1 MTNPQLSNPA
11 AGADQAHTDKAPTD
25 LAGHAFHL
33 IGVGGA
39 GMSVVAQ
46 ILAARGAAVTGSD
59 AHGGDAYEQ
68 LRQQG
73 LKVHLGHAA
82 ANVPEAATVVVSTA
96 IKETNPE
103 LRAARER
110 GQEVIHRSQALALA
124 ARGRDFVAVAGA
136 HGKTTTSGMLAQ
148 ALSTAG
154 QDPSFAIG
162 GVVRSLHTGAHYGA
176 GPAFVAEADE
186 SDRSFLNYAP
196 TVEIVTNIEP
206 DHLDNYGTPEAFAA
220 AFVDF
225 AARLVP
231 GGLLIA
237 CADDPG
243 ALDLAR
249 TAAAADTRVTTY
261 GTTTPA
267 DIPGGPVPGA
277 AHVRVEVI
285 VRSATGTQASLTRWD
300 ADAVAAGS
308 GPSSQPVSLELSLP
322 GDHVALDAAAAWEA
336 GCELG
341 VQSTAM
347 ARALSEFGGTGRR
360 FEDRGEAAGVRVI
373 DDYAHH
379 PTEIEALL
387 AAAREVADARG
398 GRVVALFQ
406 PHLFSRTR
414 NFADRFGAALAGA
427 DRVIVTAIYPAREA
441 QTDFPDVTGQIV
453 VDRTPGDARYIADPY
468 AAARAAAAAAQPGD
482 LILTIGAGDVTRL
495 GPVILEALAE
505 RSASA

>member
-1 MTNPQLSNPA
+1 MA
-11 AGADQAHTDKAPTD
+11 AEELTGR
-25 LAGHAFHL
+25 AFHL

-46 ILAARGAAVTGSD
+46 ILAERGAVVTGSD
-59 AHGGDAYEQ
+59 ANGGEAFEQ

-73 LKVHLGHAA
+73 LGVRLGHAA
-82 ANVPEAATVVVSTA
+82 ANVPPEATVVVSTA
-96 IKETNPE
+96 IKDSNPE
-103 LRAARER
+103 LRTARER
-110 GQEVIHRSQALALA
+110 GQTVIHRSQALALA

-148 ALSTAG
+148 ALSVAG

-162 GVVRSLHTGAHYGA
+162 GVVRSLRTGAHLG
-176 GPAFVAEADE
+176 GGLAFVAEADE

-206 DHLDNYGTPEAFAA
+206 DHLDNYGTAEAFAQ
-220 AFVDF
+220 AFVAF
-225 AARLVP
+225 VERLLP

-243 ALDLAR
+243 ALRLAR
-249 TAAAADTRVTTY
+249 QAVSAGTRVTTY
-261 GTTTPA
+261 GTTEPSA
-267 DIPGGPVPGA
+267 IPGGPLPGA
-277 AHVRVEVI
+277 AHVRVEV
-285 VRSATGTQASLTRWD
+285 VSRSATGTSALITRWD
-300 ADAVAAGS
+300 DVGSATISGAGS
-308 GPSSQPVSLELSLP
+308 SSGPVPLELSIP

-341 VQSTAM
+341 VSAEAM
-347 ARALSEFGGTGRR
+347 AAALGAFAGTGRR
-360 FEDRGEAAGVRVI
+360 FEHRGEAVGVRVI

-379 PTEIEALL
+379 PTEIAALL

-398 GRVVALFQ
+398 GRVIALFQ

-414 NFADRFGAALAGA
+414 NFADRFGAALAAA
-427 DRVIVTAIYPAREA
+427 DHVIVTAIYPARETQA
-441 QTDFPDVTGQIV
+441 DFPDVTGQSV
-453 VDRTPGDARYIADPY
+453 VDRIPGDGRYIADAE
-468 AAARAAAAAAQPGD
+468 AAADAAAGLARPGD

-495 GPVILEALAE
+495 GPVILRNLAE
-505 RSASA
+505 RANPA